1 MRLSL
6 PARSSLNGYLAV
18 SASKNGSHGSLQIW
32 PSLYSGLWIILDVGH
47 CQVLRTEIV
56 VWTVA
61 VYDEYIV
68 GAKGDQFTIYICGF

>member
-1 MRLSL
+1 MAFTVLWDIQ
-6 PARSSLNGYLAV
+6 GYRVEAIEF
-18 SASKNGSHGSLQIW
+18 G
-32 PSLYSGLWIILDVGH
+32 GLWIILDVGH